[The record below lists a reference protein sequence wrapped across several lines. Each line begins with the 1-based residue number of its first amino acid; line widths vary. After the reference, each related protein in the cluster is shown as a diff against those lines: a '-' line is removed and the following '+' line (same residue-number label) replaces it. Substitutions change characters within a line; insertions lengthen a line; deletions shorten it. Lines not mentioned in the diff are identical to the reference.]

1 MNNSSTFDT
10 ASPLAAITCI
20 VGSIYWSAVC
30 YGAFTVMQVLGWCH
44 LLFDQCHQLSLWL
57 GKESGKN
64 VIEQSDPVVLLV
76 GLPSIPVVLI
86 LSKLIR
92 WEDQLLKLWFKNNF
106 RFPLFGYIL
115 GKPAEKPADFTEHNL
130 LSRDAM
136 SDPIAICRNFC
147 GALILPT
154 AATFFGGLFFA
165 NIKSNF
171 NRAILVSTTERKPE
185 GN

>member
-1 MNNSSTFDT
+1 MIIEF
-10 ASPLAAITCI
+10 
-20 VGSIYWSAVC
+20 VGNEN
-30 YGAFTVMQVLGWCH
+30 
-44 LLFDQCHQLSLWL
+44 
-57 GKESGKN
+57 GKS
-64 VIEQSDPVVLLV
+64 VIEQSDLIVLLV

-92 WEDQLLKLWFKNNF
+92 WEDQILKLWFKNNF
-106 RFPLFGYIL
+106 RIPLIGYIL
-115 GKPAEKPADFTEHNL
+115 GKPAEKPTEFTEHNL

-154 AATFFGGLFFA
+154 AATFLGGLFFA

-171 NRAILVSTTERKPE
+171 NRAILVRDSLRIIAI
-185 GN
+185 